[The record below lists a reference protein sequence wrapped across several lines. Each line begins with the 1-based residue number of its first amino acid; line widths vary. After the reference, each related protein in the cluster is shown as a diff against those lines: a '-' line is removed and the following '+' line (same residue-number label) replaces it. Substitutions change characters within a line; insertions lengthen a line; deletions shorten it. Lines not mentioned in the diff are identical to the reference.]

1 MKGDAVVLVEGPFDW
16 LTAVGWGFDTAA
28 LLGTRVSERVLR
40 QLDRF
45 SQVYL
50 ALDNDDVG
58 QAAMQDLA
66 EILGPRAIAVHLPA
80 GVSDVSALAQ
90 EGGRPAFISCILRA
104 ASDARAGQSTY
115 DPAAGRAA

>member
-16 LTAVGWGFDTAA
+16 LTAVGWGFDAAA
-28 LLGTRVSERVLR
+28 LLGTRMSERVLR
-40 QLDRF
+40 QLDRL

-50 ALDNDDVG
+50 ALDNDEVG
-58 QAAMQDLA
+58 RDAVRNLT
-66 EILGPRAIAVHLPA
+66 EVLGPRAIPVHLPSGA
-80 GVSDVSALAQ
+80 SDVSALAQ

-104 ASDARAGQSTY
+104 ASDARARQSTC